1 MLVFQL
7 KKLNR
12 EMVKGIDVSKLATE
26 FNLNVIGGTDA
37 RVLYPGSLK
46 KHDKNSILWTKNL
59 ENLSSITAGY
69 VIVSF
74 DIAPTSPRLGVTY
87 LITESKPRLV
97 YAKIMNT
104 YFNDE
109 DDAFHNYVEEHKRN
123 TNIRISEN
131 CFIGKDVEIG
141 DGTIIHPN
149 VVIHSRTRIGKN
161 CVIKTHV
168 SLGTEGLGLELDKET
183 DEFVKFPQL
192 GGVILEENVEIGPT
206 STVRRSALDD
216 TIIMSGTK
224 IGSLV
229 NIGHNCIIGKNC
241 ILTCMIVTAGSSV
254 IGNNVFMGISS
265 IVKNGVNIGNDA
277 TIGQGAVV
285 TKDVPDGKTFIG
297 NPAEDIDD
305 YKKWSAIKKK
315 LMSNYKDEL

>member
-1 MLVFQL
+1 MD
-7 KKLNR
+7 K
-12 EMVKGIDVSKLATE
+12 KGINASLLASE
-26 FNLNVIGGTDA
+26 FGLNILGSTDA
-37 RVLYPGSLK
+37 PILYPGSLK
-46 KHDKNSILWTKNL
+46 KHDKNSLLWTKNIN
-59 ENLSSITAGY
+59 NLNAIQSGY
-69 VIVSF
+69 VVINYE
-74 DIAPTSPRLGVTY
+74 IAPTVQRVGVTY
-87 LITESKPRLV
+87 LITENKPRLM
-97 YAKIMNT
+97 YAKIMNK
-104 YFNDE
+104 YFLSD
-109 DDAFHNYVEEHKRN
+109 DDAFFNYVEEHKRN
-123 TNIRISEN
+123 PKIRISDN

-192 GGVILEENVEIGPT
+192 GGVILEDNVEIGPC

-216 TIIMSGTK
+216 TIIMHGTK

-241 ILTCMIVTAGSSV
+241 ILTCQIVTSGSSI
-254 IGNNVFMGISS
+254 IGDNVFMGVNST
-265 IVKNGVNIGNDA
+265 VKNGVNIGSNV

-285 TKDVPDGKTFIG
+285 TKNVPDDVTFIG
-297 NPAEDIDD
+297 NPAEDIND
-305 YKKWSAIKKK
+305 YKLWSAIKKK
-315 LMSNYKDEL
+315 LINIYKGEL

>member
-1 MLVFQL
+1 M
-7 KKLNR
+7 N
-12 EMVKGIDVSKLATE
+12 KGINASQLATE
-26 FNLNVIGGTDA
+26 FNLNVLGDTDA
-37 RVLYPGSLK
+37 PILYPGSLK
-46 KHDKNSILWTKNL
+46 KQDKNSILWTKNR
-59 ENLSSITAGY
+59 ENLDKINSGY
-69 VIVSF
+69 VVINYE
-74 DIAPTSPRLGVTY
+74 IAPTLLRLGVTY
-87 LITESKPRLV
+87 LVTESKPRLV
-97 YAKIMNT
+97 YAKIMNK
-104 YFNDE
+104 YFNSE

-123 TNIRISEN
+123 SKIRISDN

-192 GGVILEENVEIGPT
+192 GGVVLEDNVEIGPC

-229 NIGHNCIIGKNC
+229 NIGHNCIIGRNS
-241 ILTCMIVTAGSSV
+241 ILTCMIVTSGSSV
-254 IGNNVFMGISS
+254 IGNNVFMGVSS
-265 IVKNGVNIGNDA
+265 IVKNGVNIGNDV

-285 TKDVPDGKTFIG
+285 TKNVPDNATFVG
-297 NPAEDIDD
+297 NPAEDINE
-305 YKKWSAIKKK
+305 YKLWSKVRKRLID
-315 LMSNYKDEL
+315 MFGKDL

>member
-1 MLVFQL
+1 ML
-7 KKLNR
+7 
-12 EMVKGIDVSKLATE
+12 KGIDANKLAAE
-26 FNLNVIGGTDA
+26 FDLNIIGDA
-37 RVLYPGSLK
+37 DAAILYPGSLK
-46 KHDKNSILWTKNL
+46 KQDKNSILWTKNID
-59 ENLSSITAGY
+59 NLNMIKAGY

-74 DIAPTSPRLGVTY
+74 DIAPTLPRLGVTY

-97 YAKIMNT
+97 YAKIMNK
-104 YFNDE
+104 YFNDD
-109 DDAFHNYVEEHKRN
+109 DDAFHNYVEEHRRN
-123 TNIRISEN
+123 PKIRISEN

-192 GGVILEENVEIGPT
+192 GGVILEDNVEIGPC

-229 NIGHNCIIGKNC
+229 NVGHNCIIGRNC
-241 ILTCMIVTAGSSV
+241 ILTCQIVTSGSSI
-254 IGNNVFMGISS
+254 IGNNVFMGVSS
-265 IVKNGVNIGNDA
+265 IVKNGVNIGNDV

-285 TKDVPDGKTFIG
+285 TRHVPDGKTFIG
-297 NPAEDIDD
+297 NPAEDIED

-315 LMSNYKDEL
+315 LMSDYKDEV

>member
-1 MLVFQL
+1 MT
-7 KKLNR
+7 
-12 EMVKGIDVSKLATE
+12 KGIDVGKLAKE
-26 FNLNVIGGTDA
+26 FDLTVIGSTDEPI
-37 RVLYPGSLK
+37 LYPGSLK
-46 KHDKNSILWTKNL
+46 KQDKNSILWTKN
-59 ENLSSITAGY
+59 EQNLASMRAGY
-69 VIVSF
+69 VIVNF
-74 DIAPTSPRLGVTY
+74 EIAPTLPRLGLTY
-87 LITESKPRLV
+87 LITEQKARLV
-97 YAKIMNT
+97 YAKIMNK

-123 TNIRISEN
+123 SKIRIGEN

-149 VVIHSRTRIGKN
+149 VVIHSRTKIGKN

-192 GGVILEENVEIGPT
+192 GGVILEDNVEIGPT

-241 ILTCMIVTAGSSV
+241 ILTCQIVTSGSSV
-254 IGNNVFMGISS
+254 IGNNVFMGVNS
-265 IVKNGVNIGNDA
+265 IVRNGVNIGNNV
-277 TIGQGAVV
+277 TLGQGAVV
-285 TKDVPDGKTFIG
+285 NKHVPDGKTYVG
-297 NPAEDIDD
+297 NPAEDIED

-315 LMSNYKDEL
+315 LMSSHQ